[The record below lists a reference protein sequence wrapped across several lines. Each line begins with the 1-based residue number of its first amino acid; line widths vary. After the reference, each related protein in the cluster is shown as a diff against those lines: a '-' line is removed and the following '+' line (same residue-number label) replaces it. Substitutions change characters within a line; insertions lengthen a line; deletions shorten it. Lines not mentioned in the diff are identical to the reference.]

1 MARTACG
8 LPAEAEK
15 KKGFFL
21 FGRPKEKRDRPR
33 PLQEATETGEG

>member
-8 LPAEAEK
+8 LPANPEK

-21 FGRPKEKRDRPR
+21 FRRRKDKQPSTD
-33 PLQEATETGEG
+33 PLRAEEDWSSL